1 MKQRGALSVKR
12 IRREVMEKTVFWLVP
27 MLLVFQYTGS
37 IWAQDQAEGKKL
49 YATYCSSCH
58 GENGKGDGPASQ
70 AFSVKPGDHT
80 NGAIMNKDSDEFLS
94 EIISKGGGAVGKSTF
109 MPAWGNTLNEK
120 QVSAVIAYRTHVT

>member
-1 MKQRGALSVKR
+1 
-12 IRREVMEKTVFWLVP
+12 MEKTVFWLVTI
-27 MLLVFQYTGS
+27 LLVFQYSGS
-37 IWAQDQAEGKKL
+37 TWAQDQAEGKKL

-58 GENGKGDGPASQ
+58 GENGKGDGPASK
-70 AFSVKPGDHT
+70 AFAVHPGDHT

-120 QVSAVIAYRTHVT
+120 QISALIAYIRSIAVPPYKSAEK